1 MSEELCHRNMAFSL
15 YQADEMPMIR
25 MGETSVEK
33 IGGNVFK
40 VFVDITN
47 PKVAPTIMARAAQNG
62 VVRPD
67 LLTFEGKAA
76 EVLAAS
82 FIDNKEIYKVKP
94 SPAQLIDQKD
104 LKRILVRNGFPGK
117 TTRTLMYLV
126 KGSGSVTVTYDSRKG
141 GQASK
146 TINLQ

>member
-1 MSEELCHRNMAFSL
+1 
-15 YQADEMPMIR
+15 

-33 IGGNVFK
+33 IGGDVYK

-67 LLTFEGKAA
+67 LMTLEGKSV

-82 FIDNKEIYKVKP
+82 FIDNREIYKVKP
-94 SPAQLIDQKD
+94 SVTPLIDQKD
-104 LKRILVRNGFPGK
+104 LKRILVRNGQPGK
-117 TTRTLMYLV
+117 TTRTVMYLV
-126 KGSGSVTVTYDSRKG
+126 KGSGAITVAYDSVKG
-141 GQASK
+141 GKASK
-146 TINLQ
+146 TIELR